1 MCARAECPVTAPIRL
16 SCANVLP
23 WGVTQSRGGIMS
35 ISFIALALFMGAIIS
50 IYLPMISQTA
60 RILGSGPMANVPF
73 FGIAFVASIIIAV
86 ASGNKVEQFHKVTT
100 LPPWLLSAGV
110 MSAGM
115 IIGSS
120 FLIPKI
126 GIGTFFVLLVSGQVL
141 AGMVFGYFGLFGVPA
156 SALSVGKMIGA
167 VLVIAGVYLVTFR

>member
-1 MCARAECPVTAPIRL
+1 MT
-16 SCANVLP
+16 LP
-23 WGVTQSRGGIMS
+23 MM
-35 ISFIALALFMGAIIS
+35 FLALAMGAIIS

-73 FGIAFVASIIIAV
+73 FAV
-86 ASGNKVEQFHKVTT
+86 AFLSSLLIALATGARGAAFQKIGAI
-100 LPPWLLSAGV
+100 PPVLLTAGA
-110 MSAGM
+110 MSAAM

-120 FLIPKI
+120 YLIPKI

-156 SALSVGKMIGA
+156 TALTLGKLLGAAMVIG
-167 VLVIAGVYLVTFR
+167 GVWLVTFR